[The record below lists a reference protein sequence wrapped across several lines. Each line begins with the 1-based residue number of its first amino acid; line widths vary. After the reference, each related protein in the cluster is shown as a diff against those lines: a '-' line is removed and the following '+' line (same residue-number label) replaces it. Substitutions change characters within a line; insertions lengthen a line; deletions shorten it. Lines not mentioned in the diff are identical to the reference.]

1 MTGIYVHL
9 WIYTV
14 SETAYRE
21 GTVKNLNWNQNDGSP
36 KIDVG
41 PSFSFEQ
48 RDFTG
53 ALKLDEPR

>member
-41 PSFSFEQ
+41 PSFSF
-48 RDFTG
+48 
-53 ALKLDEPR
+53 K